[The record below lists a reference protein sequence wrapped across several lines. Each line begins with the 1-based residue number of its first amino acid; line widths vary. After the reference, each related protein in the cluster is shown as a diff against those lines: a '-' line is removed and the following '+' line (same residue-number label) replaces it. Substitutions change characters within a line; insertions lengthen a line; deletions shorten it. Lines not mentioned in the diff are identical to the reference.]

1 MPPPRELSP
10 FAVDDELGSPTAPEP
25 PPAVDARDVEV
36 DVNFGGD
43 LGGDEDEGD
52 DLPTLDADA
61 DALVDLSAELE
72 PDAPSTSLDDDPS
85 APTTSSLSKPPEH
98 SLSSRVGTLAEA
110 LEEQERFADAALLY
124 EVQAVLAAQGR

>member
-1 MPPPRELSP
+1 MKPARELSP
-10 FAVDDELGSPTAPEP
+10 FAVDDELGSPPAPEP
-25 PPAVDARDVEV
+25 PPAVAAREVEAGV
-36 DVNFGGD
+36 DVGD
-43 LGGDEDEGD
+43 NLGGAEDEGD

-61 DALVDLSAELE
+61 DALVDLSA
-72 PDAPSTSLDDDPS
+72 DAPSSSLDDDPVE
-85 APTTSSLSKPPEH
+85 PMTSSLSKPPEH